1 MPIISNTPL
10 SNCCYAG
17 VSVYPGGEETNQYVC
32 KDCKEPCDIHS
43 DDALTGN
50 ESWWRGAKYAYDEES
65 GCGCDGTWRTVYNI
79 TGILAEQQRR
89 DWEEF
94 RQFLKDQWIIK
105 ADKVMKQKPIHGP
118 CCTCQECGFSHSDGD
133 ECYCKSN
140 ELNELIDAKLS
151 SLSNPEEEKV

>member
-1 MPIISNTPL
+1 MPTISNTPL

-50 ESWWRGAKYAYDEES
+50 EPWWIGAKYAYDEES
-65 GCGCDGTWRTVYNI
+65 GCGCDGAWRTVYNI

-94 RQFLKDQWIIK
+94 REMVERACPKHLTRDYSPVDMMRDVLLHEI
-105 ADKVMKQKPIHGP
+105 
-118 CCTCQECGFSHSDGD
+118 
-133 ECYCKSN
+133 N
-140 ELNELIDAKLS
+140 AKLS
-151 SLSNPEEEKV
+151 SLSNPEEKKV